1 MPLHIIRNN
10 IVNMECDAIVNTTN
24 PYPQIGSG
32 TDSAVYAA
40 AGEKRLLAAR
50 KKIGEIAPGLAAV
63 TSGYA
68 LKARYIIHTVG
79 PVWEGG
85 GNGEELILR
94 SCYRTSL
101 RIAEA
106 KRCKSV
112 AFPLISTG
120 SYGYPKEAA
129 LKTAVEEIRS
139 YLEHSNM
146 TVYLVVFGKE
156 AYELSGKYS
165 DAVEAF
171 IDEHYVNAQ
180 LVKEYSGL
188 VTGNLRGTERRR
200 WDNLQASRKAD
211 SQKRDDLQAYGTA
224 ERRRRHDLQADGA
237 ENGRR
242 EEKLQT
248 DQVSRPGWESA
259 QPDRA
264 ADSGSKDNLQAYRTE
279 ESGQGDN
286 LWADD
291 IAESEFLEDQLT
303 EMADIDKES
312 AWEPESSHSD
322 MSEYMGVPQSAAPGF
337 GMPQPGVPKSAAPG
351 FGMPQPD
358 VPKSAEPEFDMF
370 QASMPKSAAPR
381 PAPLESAAK
390 SSPRFSFR
398 PAASVLKKKK
408 KLEEAAPAHKKKKKL
423 EDSDIV
429 LAETFSETL
438 LRLIDEKEMT
448 DVEVYKRANIDRK
461 LFSKIRSRR
470 DYQPGKK
477 TALALAVA
485 LRLDLDQTKD
495 LLSRAGYAISPSSK
509 FDLIVEFFIVNEVY
523 DIDTINIAL
532 FDHQEQTL
540 G

>member
-1 MPLHIIRNN
+1 MD
-10 IVNMECDAIVNTTN
+10 CDAIVNTAN
-24 PYPQIGSG
+24 PHPQIGAG

-40 AGEKRLLAAR
+40 AGEKRLMAAR
-50 KKIGEIAPGLAAV
+50 QKIGEIAPGRAAV

-85 GNGEELILR
+85 ENGEEMILR

-106 KRCKSV
+106 KRCKSI
-112 AFPLISTG
+112 AFPLISSG

-129 LKTAVEEIRS
+129 LRTAVEEIRS

-146 TVYLVVFGKE
+146 TVFLVVFGKE
-156 AYELSGKYS
+156 AYELSGKYT

-171 IDEHYVNAQ
+171 IDEHYVKAQ
-180 LVKEYSGL
+180 LEKEYSGL
-188 VTGNLRGTERRR
+188 VTGNLRGSQRRR
-200 WDNLQASRKAD
+200 
-211 SQKRDDLQAYGTA
+211 RDDLQAAREA
-224 ERRRRHDLQADGA
+224 ERRRRV
-237 ENGRR
+237 
-242 EEKLQT
+242 T
-248 DQVSRPGWESA
+248 P

-264 ADSGSKDNLQAYRTE
+264 ADSGREGYLNVDDIE
-279 ESGQGDN
+279 ERKQWDD

-291 IAESEFLEDQLT
+291 VAESGISENLQAEGAAETDN
-303 EMADIDKES
+303 ES
-312 AWEPESSHSD
+312 AWEPESSYSD
-322 MSEYMGVPQSAAPGF
+322 MSDYVDAQSATPGF
-337 GMPQPGVPKSAAPG
+337 GMSQQPTPKPATPG
-351 FGMPQPD
+351 FGMSQQPT
-358 VPKSAEPEFDMF
+358 PKPAALGFGMSQPPAPKPAAPEFGMS
-370 QASMPKSAAPR
+370 QTTAPKP
-381 PAPLESAAK
+381 AAK
-390 SSPRFSFR
+390 SGPRFSFK
-398 PAASVLKKKK
+398 PAASVFKKKK
-408 KLEEAAPAHKKKKKL
+408 ETEAEAPARKKKKKL

-495 LLSRAGYAISPSSK
+495 LLARAGYAISPSSK

>member
-10 IVNMECDAIVNTTN
+10 IVNMECDAIVNTAN
-24 PYPQIGSG
+24 PYPQIGAG

-50 KKIGEIAPGLAAV
+50 QKIGEIAPGMAAV
-63 TSGYA
+63 T
-68 LKARYIIHTVG
+68 G

-85 GNGEELILR
+85 ENGEEMILR

-112 AFPLISTG
+112 AFPLISSG
-120 SYGYPKEAA
+120 SYGYPKDAA

-139 YLEHSNM
+139 YLEHSNI

-171 IDEHYVNAQ
+171 IDEHYVKAQ
-180 LVKEYSGL
+180 MEKEYSGQ
-188 VTGNLRGTERRR
+188 VTTAFLRGNERRRRDNLLAAKDTERRR
-200 WDNLQASRKAD
+200 RG
-211 SQKRDDLQAYGTA
+211 GT
-224 ERRRRHDLQADGA
+224 
-237 ENGRR
+237 
-242 EEKLQT
+242 
-248 DQVSRPGWESA
+248 
-259 QPDRA
+259 QPNRA
-264 ADSGSKDNLQAYRTE
+264 ADSGSKDNFQAYRTD
-279 ESGQGDN
+279 ESGHWDN
-286 LWADD
+286 LRADYT
-291 IAESEFLEDQLT
+291 AESEFLEDQQA
-303 EMADIDKES
+303 EMAAEIDKGS
-312 AWEPESSHSD
+312 AWKPGLPYSD
-322 MSEYMGVPQSAAPGF
+322 MSEYTEGLQSEAPGF
-337 GMPQPGVPKSAAPG
+337 GMPQPA
-351 FGMPQPD
+351 
-358 VPKSAEPEFDMF
+358 
-370 QASMPKSAAPR
+370 MPKSAAPETATSESVQQPAMPRLDMSESVAPESSGAGFASQYVVSQVDKHEYEPSMSAAPR
-381 PAPLESAAK
+381 PAAK
-390 SSPRFSFR
+390 SSPRFFFR
-398 PAASVLKKKK
+398 PAASVGKKKK
-408 KLEEAAPAHKKKKKL
+408 KLEEAAPAGKKKKKL

-495 LLSRAGYAISPSSK
+495 LLARAGYAISPSSK

>member
-10 IVNMECDAIVNTTN
+10 IVNMECDAIVNTAN
-24 PYPQIGSG
+24 PYPQIGAG

-50 KKIGEIAPGLAAV
+50 QKIGEIAPGMAAV

-85 GNGEELILR
+85 ENGEEKILR

-112 AFPLISTG
+112 AFPLISSG
-120 SYGYPKEAA
+120 SYGYPKDAA

-139 YLEHSNM
+139 YLEHSNI

-171 IDEHYVNAQ
+171 IDEHYVKAQ
-180 LVKEYSGL
+180 IEKEYSGQ
-188 VTGNLRGTERRR
+188 VTTAFPRGNERRRRDNLLAAKDTERRR
-200 WDNLQASRKAD
+200 
-211 SQKRDDLQAYGTA
+211 RDKQ
-224 ERRRRHDLQADGA
+224 QADQA
-237 ENGRR
+237 AAPGR
-242 EEKLQT
+242 
-248 DQVSRPGWESA
+248 ESA

-264 ADSGSKDNLQAYRTE
+264 ADSGSKDNQQVYRTD
-279 ESGQGDN
+279 ESEQWDN
-286 LWADD
+286 LWVDYT
-291 IAESEFLEDQLT
+291 AESEFLEDQQA
-303 EMADIDKES
+303 EIAAEIDEDS
-312 AWEPESSHSD
+312 VWEPKPPYSD
-322 MSEYMGVPQSAAPGF
+322 MSDYMDVQQSAAPGF
-337 GMPQPGVPKSAAPG
+337 GASQPTAPKSAAPG
-351 FGMPQPD
+351 STTSGVSQQP
-358 VPKSAEPEFDMF
+358 AM
-370 QASMPKSAAPR
+370 
-381 PAPLESAAK
+381 L
-390 SSPRFSFR
+390 R
-398 PAASVLKKKK
+398 PAAKESSGFSFKPTISADKKRKRSEEAASFSEKKKRSEEAVSFSDRKK
-408 KLEEAAPAHKKKKKL
+408 KLEGAVPFGKKKKKL

>member
-1 MPLHIIRNN
+1 
-10 IVNMECDAIVNTTN
+10 
-24 PYPQIGSG
+24 
-32 TDSAVYAA
+32 
-40 AGEKRLLAAR
+40 LAAR
-50 KKIGEIAPGLAAV
+50 QKIGEIAPGQAAV

-85 GNGEELILR
+85 ENGEEKILR
-94 SCYRTSL
+94 SCYRISL

-112 AFPLISTG
+112 AFPLISSG
-120 SYGYPKEAA
+120 SYGYPKDAA
-129 LKTAVEEIRS
+129 LNTAVEEIRS
-139 YLEHSNM
+139 YLEHSNI

-171 IDEHYVNAQ
+171 IDEHYVKAQ
-180 LVKEYSGL
+180 MEKEYNGQ
-188 VTGNLRGTERRR
+188 VTTAFLRG
-200 WDNLQASRKAD
+200 N
-211 SQKRDDLQAYGTA
+211 
-224 ERRRRHDLQADGA
+224 ERRRRDNLRANRKEDRRSWDKQQADQA
-237 ENGRR
+237 TAPGR
-242 EEKLQT
+242 
-248 DQVSRPGWESA
+248 ESA

-264 ADSGSKDNLQAYRTE
+264 ADSGSKDNQQVYRTD
-279 ESGQGDN
+279 ESGQWDK
-286 LWADD
+286 LWAGDV
-291 IAESEFLEDQLT
+291 AENELLEDQQA
-303 EMADIDKES
+303 EMAAEIDKES
-312 AWEPESSHSD
+312 AWEPGSSYSD
-322 MSEYMGVPQSAAPGF
+322 MSEYMETPQSASPVY
-337 GMPQPGVPKSAAPG
+337 GMPQPT
-351 FGMPQPD
+351 
-358 VPKSAEPEFDMF
+358 
-370 QASMPKSAAPR
+370 MPKSAAPETTTSGSAQQPVMPR
-381 PAPLESAAK
+381 HDMSESVAPESSGVGFAQQYDVSQIDKYAYEPSMPSVSQPAAK
-390 SSPRFSFR
+390 SGPRFSFK
-398 PAASVLKKKK
+398 PAASVFKKKK
-408 KLEEAAPAHKKKKKL
+408 ETEAAAPAHKKKKKL

-495 LLSRAGYAISPSSK
+495 LLARAGYAISPSSK

>member
-10 IVNMECDAIVNTTN
+10 IVNMDCDAIVNTAN
-24 PYPQIGSG
+24 PYPQIGAG

-50 KKIGEIAPGLAAV
+50 QKIGEIAPGQAAV

-85 GNGEELILR
+85 ENGEEKILR

-101 RIAEA
+101 SIAEA

-112 AFPLISTG
+112 AFPLISSG
-120 SYGYPKEAA
+120 SYGYPKDAA

-139 YLEHSNM
+139 YLEHSNI

-171 IDEHYVNAQ
+171 IDEHYVKAQ
-180 LVKEYSGL
+180 IEKEYSGQ
-188 VTGNLRGTERRR
+188 VTTAFLRGNVRRRQDNLRADRAEEGRRR
-200 WDNLQASRKAD
+200 DKQ
-211 SQKRDDLQAYGTA
+211 
-224 ERRRRHDLQADGA
+224 QADQA
-237 ENGRR
+237 TAPGR
-242 EEKLQT
+242 
-248 DQVSRPGWESA
+248 ESA

-264 ADSGSKDNLQAYRTE
+264 ADSGSKDNLQAYRTD
-279 ESGQGDN
+279 ESGQWNDLWVGDVTEN
-286 LWADD
+286 ELLEVQQPAMPRLDMS
-291 IAESEFLEDQLT
+291 ESV
-303 EMADIDKES
+303 A
-312 AWEPESSHSD
+312 PESSGAEFASQYDVSQVDKH
-322 MSEYMGVPQSAAPGF
+322 EY
-337 GMPQPGVPKSAAPG
+337 
-351 FGMPQPD
+351 
-358 VPKSAEPEFDMF
+358 EP
-370 QASMPKSAAPR
+370 SMSAAPR
-381 PAPLESAAK
+381 PAAK

-398 PAASVLKKKK
+398 PAASVGKKKK
-408 KLEEAAPAHKKKKKL
+408 KLEEAAPAGKKKKKL

-477 TALALAVA
+477 TAMALAVA

-495 LLSRAGYAISPSSK
+495 LLARAGYAISPSSK

>member
-10 IVNMECDAIVNTTN
+10 IVNMECDAIVNTAN
-24 PYPQIGSG
+24 PYPQIGAG

-50 KKIGEIAPGLAAV
+50 QKIGEIAPGMAAV

-85 GNGEELILR
+85 GNGEEMILR

-112 AFPLISTG
+112 AFPLISSG
-120 SYGYPKEAA
+120 SYGYPKEVA

-146 TVYLVVFGKE
+146 TVFLVVFGRE

-171 IDEHYVNAQ
+171 IDEHYVKAQ
-180 LVKEYSGL
+180 LEKEYSGH
-188 VTGNLRGTERRR
+188 VTVTLRGSERRR
-200 WDNLQASRKAD
+200 WDNLRADREADRRKHDA
-211 SQKRDDLQAYGTA
+211 LQA
-224 ERRRRHDLQADGA
+224 
-237 ENGRR
+237 
-242 EEKLQT
+242 
-248 DQVSRPGWESA
+248 
-259 QPDRA
+259 DRA
-264 ADSGSKDNLQAYRTE
+264 ADSGRKDDLKADDIG
-279 ESGQGDN
+279 ESGQWGD
-286 LWADD
+286 LWAED
-291 IAESEFLEDQLT
+291 IAESAISGTLQSDMAAEIDEDT
-303 EMADIDKES
+303 
-312 AWEPESSHSD
+312 AWEPEPSYSD
-322 MSEYMGVPQSAAPGF
+322 MSDYMDVPQSAAPGF
-337 GMPQPGVPKSAAPG
+337 GASQPTA
-351 FGMPQPD
+351 
-358 VPKSAEPEFDMF
+358 
-370 QASMPKSAAPR
+370 PKSAAPR
-381 PAPLESAAK
+381 PTTSGVSQQPAML
-390 SSPRFSFR
+390 R
-398 PAASVLKKKK
+398 PAAKESAGFSFKPTVSADKKKKRSEEAVSFSDRKK
-408 KLEEAAPAHKKKKKL
+408 KLEGAVPFGKKKKKL

-485 LRLDLDQTKD
+485 LRLNLDQTKD

>member
-10 IVNMECDAIVNTTN
+10 IVNMDCDAIVNTAN
-24 PYPQIGSG
+24 PHPQIGAG

-40 AGEKRLLAAR
+40 AGEKRLMAAR
-50 KKIGEIAPGLAAV
+50 QKIGEIAPGRAAV

-85 GNGEELILR
+85 ENGEEMILR

-106 KRCKSV
+106 KRCKSI
-112 AFPLISTG
+112 AFPLISSG

-129 LKTAVEEIRS
+129 LRTAVEEIRS

-146 TVYLVVFGKE
+146 TVFLVVFGKE
-156 AYELSGKYS
+156 AYELSGKYT

-171 IDEHYVNAQ
+171 IDEHYVKAQ
-180 LVKEYSGL
+180 LEKEYSGL
-188 VTGNLRGTERRR
+188 VTGNLRGSQRRR
-200 WDNLQASRKAD
+200 
-211 SQKRDDLQAYGTA
+211 RDDLQAAREA
-224 ERRRRHDLQADGA
+224 ERRRRV
-237 ENGRR
+237 
-242 EEKLQT
+242 T
-248 DQVSRPGWESA
+248 P

-264 ADSGSKDNLQAYRTE
+264 ADSGREGYLNVDDIEESKQWDDLWADEVAESGISENLQA
-279 ESGQGDN
+279 
-286 LWADD
+286 
-291 IAESEFLEDQLT
+291 
-303 EMADIDKES
+303 EMAAEIDNES
-312 AWEPESSHSD
+312 AWEPESPYSD
-322 MSEYMGVPQSAAPGF
+322 KSDYMGAPQPAAPGF
-337 GMPQPGVPKSAAPG
+337 GMSQTTAPKP
-351 FGMPQPD
+351 
-358 VPKSAEPEFDMF
+358 
-370 QASMPKSAAPR
+370 
-381 PAPLESAAK
+381 AAK
-390 SSPRFSFR
+390 SGPRFSFK
-398 PAASVLKKKK
+398 PAPSVFKKKK
-408 KLEEAAPAHKKKKKL
+408 ETEAAAPTHKKKKKL

>member
-1 MPLHIIRNN
+1 
-10 IVNMECDAIVNTTN
+10 MECDAIVNTAN
-24 PYPQIGSG
+24 PHPQIGAG

-50 KKIGEIAPGLAAV
+50 KKIGEIAPGMAAV

-200 WDNLQASRKAD
+200 WDNLQASREAD
-211 SQKRDDLQAYGTA
+211 SQKRDD
-224 ERRRRHDLQADGA
+224 
-237 ENGRR
+237 
-242 EEKLQT
+242 
-248 DQVSRPGWESA
+248 
-259 QPDRA
+259 
-264 ADSGSKDNLQAYRTE
+264 LQAYRTE

-291 IAESEFLEDQLT
+291 TAESEFLEDQLT

-312 AWEPESSHSD
+312 AWEPESSYPD
-322 MSEYMGVPQSAAPGF
+322 MSEYMEGPQSAEPGF
-337 GMPQPGVPKSAAPG
+337 GMSQPGV
-351 FGMPQPD
+351 
-358 VPKSAEPEFDMF
+358 
-370 QASMPKSAAPR
+370 PKSAAPR

>member
-10 IVNMECDAIVNTTN
+10 IVNMECDAIVNTAN
-24 PYPQIGSG
+24 PYPQIGAG

-50 KKIGEIAPGLAAV
+50 QKIGEIAPGQAAV

-85 GNGEELILR
+85 ENSEDKILG
-94 SCYRTSL
+94 SCYRASL

-112 AFPLISTG
+112 AFPLISSG
-120 SYGYPKEAA
+120 SYGYPKDAA

-139 YLEHSNM
+139 YLEHSNI

-171 IDEHYVNAQ
+171 IDEHYVKAQ
-180 LVKEYSGL
+180 IEKEYSGQ
-188 VTGNLRGTERRR
+188 VTTAFLRGNVRRRQDNLRADRAEEGRRR
-200 WDNLQASRKAD
+200 DKQ
-211 SQKRDDLQAYGTA
+211 
-224 ERRRRHDLQADGA
+224 QADQPTA
-237 ENGRR
+237 PGR
-242 EEKLQT
+242 K
-248 DQVSRPGWESA
+248 SA

-264 ADSGSKDNLQAYRTE
+264 ADSGSKDNLQAYRTD
-279 ESGQGDN
+279 ESGHWDN
-286 LWADD
+286 LRADYT
-291 IAESEFLEDQLT
+291 AESEFLEDQQA
-303 EMADIDKES
+303 EMAAEIDKGS
-312 AWEPESSHSD
+312 AWKPGLPYSD
-322 MSEYMGVPQSAAPGF
+322 MSEYTEGLQSEAPGF
-337 GMPQPGVPKSAAPG
+337 GMPQPA
-351 FGMPQPD
+351 
-358 VPKSAEPEFDMF
+358 
-370 QASMPKSAAPR
+370 MPKSAAPETATSESVQQPAMPRLDMSESVAPESSGAGFASQYVVSQVDKHEYEPSMSAAPR
-381 PAPLESAAK
+381 PAAK
-390 SSPRFSFR
+390 SSPRFFFR
-398 PAASVLKKKK
+398 PAASVGKKKK
-408 KLEEAAPAHKKKKKL
+408 KLEEAAPAGKKKKKL

>member
-1 MPLHIIRNN
+1 
-10 IVNMECDAIVNTTN
+10 MECDAIVNTAN
-24 PYPQIGSG
+24 PYPQIGAG

-50 KKIGEIAPGLAAV
+50 QKIGEIAPGMAAV

-85 GNGEELILR
+85 ENGEEMILR

-106 KRCKSV
+106 KRCRSV

-120 SYGYPKEAA
+120 SYGYPKDAA

-139 YLEHSNM
+139 YLEHSNI

-180 LVKEYSGL
+180 LAKEYSGRG
-188 VTGNLRGTERRR
+188 TTARLRGNERRR
-200 WDNLQASRKAD
+200 WDNLWAD
-211 SQKRDDLQAYGTA
+211 RA
-224 ERRRRHDLQADGA
+224 EEG
-237 ENGRR
+237 GRR
-242 EEKLQT
+242 EHA
-248 DQVSRPGWESA
+248 R
-259 QPDRA
+259 PDRA
-264 ADSGSKDNLQAYRTE
+264 ADSGSKDDLQAYKTD
-279 ESGQGDN
+279 ESGQLDE
-286 LWADD
+286 LWVDD
-291 IAESEFLEDQLT
+291 VSESELLADLQT
-303 EMADIDKES
+303 EMAAETDRES
-312 AWEPESSHSD
+312 AWEPEPPYSY
-322 MSEYMGVPQSAAPGF
+322 MSENMAAPQSVLSGF
-337 GMPQPGVPKSAAPG
+337 GMPQPAVPKAEAPKSAGQGATTSGSLQQPA
-351 FGMPQPD
+351 MPRSD
-358 VPKSAEPEFDMF
+358 AKPKTKLSLKPSASIF
-370 QASMPKSAAPR
+370 
-381 PAPLESAAK
+381 
-390 SSPRFSFR
+390 
-398 PAASVLKKKK
+398 
-408 KLEEAAPAHKKKKKL
+408 KKKKKL
-423 EDSDIV
+423 EDSDII

-485 LRLDLDQTKD
+485 LKLDLDQTKD

>member
-10 IVNMECDAIVNTTN
+10 IVNMECDAIVNTAN
-24 PYPQIGSG
+24 PYPQIGAG

-50 KKIGEIAPGLAAV
+50 QKIGEIAPGMAAV

-85 GNGEELILR
+85 ENGEEKILR

-112 AFPLISTG
+112 AFPLISSG
-120 SYGYPKEAA
+120 SYGYPKDAA

-139 YLEHSNM
+139 YLEHSNI

-165 DAVEAF
+165 DAVEVF
-171 IDEHYVNAQ
+171 IDEHYVKAQ
-180 LVKEYSGL
+180 MEKEYSGQATTVL
-188 VTGNLRGTERRR
+188 LRGNERRR
-200 WDNLQASRKAD
+200 KDNLRADRKD
-211 SQKRDDLQAYGTA
+211 DGRRWDKR
-224 ERRRRHDLQADGA
+224 QADQA
-237 ENGRR
+237 AAPGR
-242 EEKLQT
+242 
-248 DQVSRPGWESA
+248 ESP

-264 ADSGSKDNLQAYRTE
+264 ADSGKMDDLQVDLAA
-279 ESGQGDN
+279 ESDRLDYLETG
-286 LWADD
+286 A
-291 IAESEFLEDQLT
+291 IAESVRWDNLETGAIAESVRWDNLET
-303 EMADIDKES
+303 DAVDKSERRDNQQAEIEAEIEEDS
-312 AWEPESSHSD
+312 AYDLVPPYLD
-322 MSEYMGVPQSAAPGF
+322 MSEYMSAPQSSTPGF
-337 GMPQPGVPKSAAPG
+337 GMPQPA
-351 FGMPQPD
+351 
-358 VPKSAEPEFDMF
+358 
-370 QASMPKSAAPR
+370 MPKSAAPETATSGSAPR
-381 PAPLESAAK
+381 PAAK
-390 SSPRFSFR
+390 SSLGFSFR
-398 PAASVLKKKK
+398 PAAS
-408 KLEEAAPAHKKKKKL
+408 ASKKKKKL

>member
-10 IVNMECDAIVNTTN
+10 IVNMDCDAIVNTAN
-24 PYPQIGSG
+24 PHPQIGAG

-40 AGEKRLLAAR
+40 AGEKRLMAAR
-50 KKIGEIAPGLAAV
+50 QKIGEIAPGRAAV

-85 GNGEELILR
+85 ENGEEMILR

-106 KRCKSV
+106 KRCKSI
-112 AFPLISTG
+112 AFPLISSG

-129 LKTAVEEIRS
+129 LRTAVEEIRS

-146 TVYLVVFGKE
+146 TVFLVVFGKE
-156 AYELSGKYS
+156 AYELSGKYT

-171 IDEHYVNAQ
+171 IDEHYVKAQ
-180 LVKEYSGL
+180 LEKEYSGL
-188 VTGNLRGTERRR
+188 VTGNLRGSQRRR
-200 WDNLQASRKAD
+200 
-211 SQKRDDLQAYGTA
+211 RDDLQAAREA
-224 ERRRRHDLQADGA
+224 ERRRRV
-237 ENGRR
+237 
-242 EEKLQT
+242 T
-248 DQVSRPGWESA
+248 P

-264 ADSGSKDNLQAYRTE
+264 ADSGREGYLNVDDIE
-279 ESGQGDN
+279 ERKQWDD

-291 IAESEFLEDQLT
+291 VAESGISENLQAEGAAETDN
-303 EMADIDKES
+303 ES
-312 AWEPESSHSD
+312 AWEPESSYPD
-322 MSEYMGVPQSAAPGF
+322 MSDYVDAQAATPEF
-337 GMPQPGVPKSAAPG
+337 GMSQTTAPQP
-351 FGMPQPD
+351 
-358 VPKSAEPEFDMF
+358 
-370 QASMPKSAAPR
+370 
-381 PAPLESAAK
+381 AAK
-390 SSPRFSFR
+390 SGPRFSFK
-398 PAASVLKKKK
+398 PAASVFKKKK
-408 KLEEAAPAHKKKKKL
+408 ETEAAAPAHKKKKKL

-461 LFSKIRSRR
+461 LFSKTRSRR

-495 LLSRAGYAISPSSK
+495 VLARAGYAISPSSK

>member
-1 MPLHIIRNN
+1 MD
-10 IVNMECDAIVNTTN
+10 CDAIVNTAN
-24 PYPQIGSG
+24 PHPQIGAG

-50 KKIGEIAPGLAAV
+50 RKIGEIAPGMAAV

-68 LKARYIIHTVG
+68 LKARYIIHAVG

-85 GNGEELILR
+85 ENGEEMILR

-112 AFPLISTG
+112 AFPLISSG
-120 SYGYPKEAA
+120 SYGYPKDAA
-129 LKTAVEEIRS
+129 LKTAVEEIRR

-146 TVYLVVFGKE
+146 TVFLVVFGKE
-156 AYELSGKYS
+156 AYELSGKYT

-171 IDEHYVNAQ
+171 IDEHYVKAQ
-180 LVKEYSGL
+180 LEKEYSGL
-188 VTGNLRGTERRR
+188 VTGNLRGSQRRR
-200 WDNLQASRKAD
+200 
-211 SQKRDDLQAYGTA
+211 RDDLRASREA
-224 ERRRRHDLQADGA
+224 ERRRRV
-237 ENGRR
+237 
-242 EEKLQT
+242 T
-248 DQVSRPGWESA
+248 P

-264 ADSGSKDNLQAYRTE
+264 ADSGREGYLNVDDIE
-279 ESGQGDN
+279 ERKQWDD

-291 IAESEFLEDQLT
+291 VTESGISENLQAEGAT
-303 EMADIDKES
+303 ETDNES
-312 AWEPESSHSD
+312 AWEPESSYPD
-322 MSEYMGVPQSAAPGF
+322 MSDYVDAQSATSEF
-337 GMPQPGVPKSAAPG
+337 GMSQT
-351 FGMPQPD
+351 
-358 VPKSAEPEFDMF
+358 
-370 QASMPKSAAPR
+370 
-381 PAPLESAAK
+381 PAPKPAAK
-390 SSPRFSFR
+390 SGTKFSFK
-398 PAASVLKKKK
+398 PAASVFKKKT
-408 KLEEAAPAHKKKKKL
+408 ETEAAAPAHKKKKKL

-495 LLSRAGYAISPSSK
+495 FLARAGYAISPSSK

>member
-10 IVNMECDAIVNTTN
+10 IVNMECDAIVNTAN
-24 PYPQIGSG
+24 PYPQIGAG

-50 KKIGEIAPGLAAV
+50 QKIGEIAPGMATV

-85 GNGEELILR
+85 ENGEEKILR

-112 AFPLISTG
+112 AFPLISSG
-120 SYGYPKEAA
+120 SYGYPKDAA
-129 LKTAVEEIRS
+129 LKTAVEEIRR
-139 YLEHSNM
+139 YLEHSNI

-171 IDEHYVNAQ
+171 IDEHYVKAQ
-180 LVKEYSGL
+180 IEKEYSGRATT
-188 VTGNLRGTERRR
+188 VFLRGNERRR
-200 WDNLQASRKAD
+200 Q
-211 SQKRDDLQAYGTA
+211 DDLRAGRA
-224 ERRRRHDLQADGA
+224 EEGRRWNTQYADRLEESKRGEKRQADQA
-237 ENGRR
+237 
-242 EEKLQT
+242 T
-248 DQVSRPGWESA
+248 RPGRESA

-264 ADSGSKDNLQAYRTE
+264 ADSGNKDDLQAYMTD
-279 ESGQGDN
+279 ESGQWDDLWVGDVSESGLSEN
-286 LWADD
+286 L
-291 IAESEFLEDQLT
+291 QT
-303 EMADIDKES
+303 EVEAKIDKES
-312 AWEPESSHSD
+312 AWEPEPPYSD
-322 MSEYMGVPQSAAPGF
+322 MSEYMGAQEPPFTTSGF
-337 GMPQPGVPKSAAPG
+337 SMPQP
-351 FGMPQPD
+351 
-358 VPKSAEPEFDMF
+358 
-370 QASMPKSAAPR
+370 
-381 PAPLESAAK
+381 PAPKPAAK
-390 SSPRFSFR
+390 SSPSFSFR
-398 PAASVLKKKK
+398 PAASVL
-408 KLEEAAPAHKKKKKL
+408 KKKKKL

>member
-10 IVNMECDAIVNTTN
+10 IVNMECDAIVNTAN
-24 PYPQIGSG
+24 PYPQIGAG

-50 KKIGEIAPGLAAV
+50 QKIGEIAPGMAAV

-85 GNGEELILR
+85 ENGEEMILR

-112 AFPLISTG
+112 AFPLISSG
-120 SYGYPKEAA
+120 SYGYPKDAA

-139 YLEHSNM
+139 YLEHSNI

-171 IDEHYVNAQ
+171 IDEHYVKAQ
-180 LVKEYSGL
+180 MEKEYNGQ
-188 VTGNLRGTERRR
+188 VTTVLLRGNERRRRDDLLADKDTERRR
-200 WDNLQASRKAD
+200 RDN
-211 SQKRDDLQAYGTA
+211 LQAYGTT
-224 ERRRRHDLQADGA
+224 ERRKKYD
-237 ENGRR
+237 
-242 EEKLQT
+242 LQT
-248 DQVSRPGWESA
+248 DMPAEPRRWDKLQS
-259 QPDRA
+259 DRA
-264 ADSGSKDNLQAYRTE
+264 ADSGNPDDFHADMAVESAEWDNLQADMVTR
-279 ESGQGDN
+279 
-286 LWADD
+286 
-291 IAESEFLEDQLT
+291 IKED
-303 EMADIDKES
+303 S
-312 AWEPESSHSD
+312 AWETVPPYSD
-322 MSEYMGVPQSAAPGF
+322 MSEYMSAPQSQFTTSGF
-337 GMPQPGVPKSAAPG
+337 GMSQPAAPK
-351 FGMPQPD
+351 P
-358 VPKSAEPEFDMF
+358 
-370 QASMPKSAAPR
+370 
-381 PAPLESAAK
+381 AAK
-390 SSPRFSFR
+390 SSPGFSFR
-398 PAASVLKKKK
+398 PAAS
-408 KLEEAAPAHKKKKKL
+408 AGKKKKKL

>member
-10 IVNMECDAIVNTTN
+10 IVNMECDAIVNTAN
-24 PYPQIGSG
+24 PYPQIGAG

-50 KKIGEIAPGLAAV
+50 QKIGEIAPGMAAV

-85 GNGEELILR
+85 ENGEEEILR

-112 AFPLISTG
+112 AFPLISSG
-120 SYGYPKEAA
+120 SYGYPKDAA

-139 YLEHSNM
+139 YLEHSNI

-171 IDEHYVNAQ
+171 IDEHYVKAQ
-180 LVKEYSGL
+180 MEKEYSGQA
-188 VTGNLRGTERRR
+188 TTAFLRGNERRRRDNLLAAKDTERRRRDNLQAHGTTERRKRYDLQTDMTEEPRR
-200 WDNLQASRKAD
+200 WDNL
-211 SQKRDDLQAYGTA
+211 
-224 ERRRRHDLQADGA
+224 
-237 ENGRR
+237 
-242 EEKLQT
+242 
-248 DQVSRPGWESA
+248 

-264 ADSGSKDNLQAYRTE
+264 ADSGSPDDLNAEMAVESAEWDNLQADMATRIE
-279 ESGQGDN
+279 ED
-286 LWADD
+286 L
-291 IAESEFLEDQLT
+291 
-303 EMADIDKES
+303 
-312 AWEPESSHSD
+312 AWEPEPPCSD
-322 MSEYMGVPQSAAPGF
+322 MSENMSAPQSVLPGF
-337 GMPQPGVPKSAAPG
+337 GMPQPAAPK
-351 FGMPQPD
+351 P
-358 VPKSAEPEFDMF
+358 
-370 QASMPKSAAPR
+370 
-381 PAPLESAAK
+381 AAK
-390 SSPRFSFR
+390 SSPGFSFR
-398 PAASVLKKKK
+398 PVAS
-408 KLEEAAPAHKKKKKL
+408 ASKKKKKL

>member
-1 MPLHIIRNN
+1 MD
-10 IVNMECDAIVNTTN
+10 CDAIVNTAN
-24 PYPQIGSG
+24 PHPQIGAG

-40 AGEKRLLAAR
+40 AGEKRLMAAR
-50 KKIGEIAPGLAAV
+50 QKIGEIAPGRAAV

-85 GNGEELILR
+85 ENGEEMILR

-106 KRCKSV
+106 KRCKSI
-112 AFPLISTG
+112 AFPLISSG

-129 LKTAVEEIRS
+129 LRTAVEEIRS

-146 TVYLVVFGKE
+146 TVFLVVFGKE
-156 AYELSGKYS
+156 AYELSGKYT

-171 IDEHYVNAQ
+171 IDEHYVKAQ
-180 LVKEYSGL
+180 LEKEYSGL
-188 VTGNLRGTERRR
+188 VTGNLRGSQRRR
-200 WDNLQASRKAD
+200 RDDLRASREAEWRRKED
-211 SQKRDDLQAYGTA
+211 LQFYETTEYRRKDDLQAAREA
-224 ERRRRHDLQADGA
+224 ERRRRV
-237 ENGRR
+237 
-242 EEKLQT
+242 T
-248 DQVSRPGWESA
+248 P

-264 ADSGSKDNLQAYRTE
+264 ADSGREGYLNVDDIE
-279 ESGQGDN
+279 ERKQWDD

-291 IAESEFLEDQLT
+291 VTESGISENLQAEGAT
-303 EMADIDKES
+303 ETDNES
-312 AWEPESSHSD
+312 AWEPESSYPD
-322 MSEYMGVPQSAAPGF
+322 MSDYVDAQSATPGF
-337 GMPQPGVPKSAAPG
+337 GMSQQPTPKP
-351 FGMPQPD
+351 
-358 VPKSAEPEFDMF
+358 
-370 QASMPKSAAPR
+370 
-381 PAPLESAAK
+381 AAK
-390 SSPRFSFR
+390 SGTKFSFK
-398 PAASVLKKKK
+398 PAASVFKKKT
-408 KLEEAAPAHKKKKKL
+408 ETEAAAPAHKKKKTL

>member
-10 IVNMECDAIVNTTN
+10 IVNMDCDAIVNTAN
-24 PYPQIGSG
+24 PHPQIGAG

-40 AGEKRLLAAR
+40 AGEKRLMSAR
-50 KKIGEIAPGLAAV
+50 QKIGEIAPGRAAV

-85 GNGEELILR
+85 ENGEEMILR

-106 KRCKSV
+106 KRCKSI
-112 AFPLISTG
+112 AFPLISSG

-129 LKTAVEEIRS
+129 LRTAVEEIRS

-146 TVYLVVFGKE
+146 TVFLVVFGKE
-156 AYELSGKYS
+156 AYELSGKYT

-171 IDEHYVNAQ
+171 IDEHYVKAQ
-180 LVKEYSGL
+180 LEKEYSGL
-188 VTGNLRGTERRR
+188 VTGNLRGSQRRR
-200 WDNLQASRKAD
+200 RDDLRASREAEWRRKED
-211 SQKRDDLQAYGTA
+211 LQFYETTEYRRRDDLQAAREA
-224 ERRRRHDLQADGA
+224 ERRRRV
-237 ENGRR
+237 
-242 EEKLQT
+242 T
-248 DQVSRPGWESA
+248 P

-264 ADSGSKDNLQAYRTE
+264 ADSGREGYLNVDDIE
-279 ESGQGDN
+279 ERKQWDD

-291 IAESEFLEDQLT
+291 VAESGISENLQAEGAAETDN
-303 EMADIDKES
+303 ES
-312 AWEPESSHSD
+312 AWEPESSYPD
-322 MSEYMGVPQSAAPGF
+322 MSDYVDAQSATPGFGMSQQPTPKPAAPGF
-337 GMPQPGVPKSAAPG
+337 GMSRPPAPKPAAPE
-351 FGMPQPD
+351 FGMSQTTA
-358 VPKSAEPEFDMF
+358 PKP
-370 QASMPKSAAPR
+370 
-381 PAPLESAAK
+381 AAK
-390 SSPRFSFR
+390 SGPRFSFK
-398 PAASVLKKKK
+398 PAASVFKKKK
-408 KLEEAAPAHKKKKKL
+408 ETEAAAPAHKKKKKL

-495 LLSRAGYAISPSSK
+495 LLARAGYAISPSSK

>member
-10 IVNMECDAIVNTTN
+10 IVNMDCDAIVNTAN
-24 PYPQIGSG
+24 PHPQIGAG

-40 AGEKRLLAAR
+40 AGEKRLMAAR
-50 KKIGEIAPGLAAV
+50 QKIGEIAPGRAAV

-85 GNGEELILR
+85 ENGEEMILR

-106 KRCKSV
+106 KRCKSI
-112 AFPLISTG
+112 AFPLISSG

-129 LKTAVEEIRS
+129 LRTAVEEIRS

-146 TVYLVVFGKE
+146 TVFLVVFGKE
-156 AYELSGKYS
+156 AYELSGKYT

-171 IDEHYVNAQ
+171 IDEHYVKAQ
-180 LVKEYSGL
+180 LEKEYSGL
-188 VTGNLRGTERRR
+188 VTGNLRGSQRRR
-200 WDNLQASRKAD
+200 RDDLRASREAEWRRKED
-211 SQKRDDLQAYGTA
+211 LQFYETTEYRRRDDLQAAREA
-224 ERRRRHDLQADGA
+224 ERRRCV
-237 ENGRR
+237 
-242 EEKLQT
+242 T
-248 DQVSRPGWESA
+248 P

-264 ADSGSKDNLQAYRTE
+264 ADSGREGYLNVDDIEESKQWDDLRADEVAESGISENLQA
-279 ESGQGDN
+279 
-286 LWADD
+286 
-291 IAESEFLEDQLT
+291 
-303 EMADIDKES
+303 EMAAEIDNES
-312 AWEPESSHSD
+312 AWEPESSYAPGFG
-322 MSEYMGVPQSAAPGF
+322 MSQPTDSKPAAPGF
-337 GMPQPGVPKSAAPG
+337 GMSQPTAPKPAAPG
-351 FGMPQPD
+351 FGMSQTTA
-358 VPKSAEPEFDMF
+358 PKP
-370 QASMPKSAAPR
+370 
-381 PAPLESAAK
+381 AAK
-390 SSPRFSFR
+390 SGPRFSFK
-398 PAASVLKKKK
+398 PAPSVFKKKK
-408 KLEEAAPAHKKKKKL
+408 ETEAAAPTHKKKKKL

-495 LLSRAGYAISPSSK
+495 LLARAGYAISPSSK

>member
-10 IVNMECDAIVNTTN
+10 IVNMECDAIVNTAN
-24 PYPQIGSG
+24 PYPQIGAG

-50 KKIGEIAPGLAAV
+50 QKIGEIAPGMAAV

-85 GNGEELILR
+85 ENGEEMILR

-106 KRCKSV
+106 KRCRSV
-112 AFPLISTG
+112 AFPLISAG

-146 TVYLVVFGKE
+146 TVFLVVFGKE

-171 IDEHYVNAQ
+171 IDEHYVKAQ
-180 LVKEYSGL
+180 LEKEYSGQ
-188 VTGNLRGTERRR
+188 VTVTLRGSERRR
-200 WDNLQASRKAD
+200 WDNLRAD
-211 SQKRDDLQAYGTA
+211 REAEHRRWDNLRADREA
-224 ERRRRHDLQADGA
+224 ERRRRDAPQA
-237 ENGRR
+237 
-242 EEKLQT
+242 
-248 DQVSRPGWESA
+248 
-259 QPDRA
+259 DRA
-264 ADSGSKDNLQAYRTE
+264 ADSGRKDDLKADDIG
-279 ESGQGDN
+279 ESGQWGD
-286 LWADD
+286 LWAEDV
-291 IAESEFLEDQLT
+291 AESAISGALQPDMAAEIDEDST
-303 EMADIDKES
+303 
-312 AWEPESSHSD
+312 WEPEPPYSD
-322 MSEYMGVPQSAAPGF
+322 VSDYMDVPQSAAPGF
-337 GMPQPGVPKSAAPG
+337 GASQPPAPKSAAPG
-351 FGMPQPD
+351 SATSGVSQQP
-358 VPKSAEPEFDMF
+358 A
-370 QASMPKSAAPR
+370 
-381 PAPLESAAK
+381 LL
-390 SSPRFSFR
+390 R
-398 PAASVLKKKK
+398 PAAKESTGFSFKPTISADKKRKRSEEAASFSEKKKRSEEAVSFSDRKK
-408 KLEEAAPAHKKKKKL
+408 KLEGAVPFGKKKKKL

-485 LRLDLDQTKD
+485 RRLNLDQTKD
-495 LLSRAGYAISPSSK
+495 LLSRAGYPISPSSK

>member
-10 IVNMECDAIVNTTN
+10 IVNMECDAIVNTAN
-24 PYPQIGSG
+24 PYPQIGAG

-50 KKIGEIAPGLAAV
+50 QKIGEIAPGQAAV

-85 GNGEELILR
+85 ENGEEKILR

-112 AFPLISTG
+112 AFPLISSG
-120 SYGYPKEAA
+120 SYGYPKDAA

-139 YLEHSNM
+139 YLEHSNI

-171 IDEHYVNAQ
+171 IDEHYVKAQ
-180 LVKEYSGL
+180 IEKEYSGQ
-188 VTGNLRGTERRR
+188 VTTAFLRG
-200 WDNLQASRKAD
+200 N
-211 SQKRDDLQAYGTA
+211 
-224 ERRRRHDLQADGA
+224 ERRRRDNLRADRAEDGRRRDKQQADQA
-237 ENGRR
+237 AA
-242 EEKLQT
+242 
-248 DQVSRPGWESA
+248 PGWESA

-264 ADSGSKDNLQAYRTE
+264 ADSGSKDNQQVYRTD
-279 ESGQGDN
+279 ESGQWDN
-286 LWADD
+286 LWADYT
-291 IAESEFLEDQLT
+291 AECEFLEDQQA
-303 EMADIDKES
+303 EIAAEIDKES
-312 AWEPESSHSD
+312 ALEPGSPYSD
-322 MSEYMGVPQSAAPGF
+322 ISEYMSAPQSAAPGF
-337 GMPQPGVPKSAAPG
+337 GMPQPA
-351 FGMPQPD
+351 
-358 VPKSAEPEFDMF
+358 
-370 QASMPKSAAPR
+370 MPKSAAPETATSGSVQQPAVPR
-381 PAPLESAAK
+381 PAAK
-390 SSPRFSFR
+390 SSPRFSFK
-398 PAASVLKKKK
+398 PAASVGKKKK
-408 KLEEAAPAHKKKKKL
+408 KLEEATQAGKKKKKL

>member
-10 IVNMECDAIVNTTN
+10 IVNMECDAIVNTAN
-24 PYPQIGSG
+24 PYPKIGAG

-50 KKIGEIAPGLAAV
+50 QKIGEIAPGMAAV

-85 GNGEELILR
+85 ENGEEKILR

-112 AFPLISTG
+112 AFPLISSG
-120 SYGYPKEAA
+120 SYGYPKDAA

-139 YLEHSNM
+139 YLEHSNI

-165 DAVEAF
+165 DAVEVF
-171 IDEHYVNAQ
+171 IDEHYVKSQ
-180 LVKEYSGL
+180 MEKEYSGQATTVL
-188 VTGNLRGTERRR
+188 LRGNERRR
-200 WDNLQASRKAD
+200 KDNLRADRKD
-211 SQKRDDLQAYGTA
+211 DGRRWDKR
-224 ERRRRHDLQADGA
+224 QADQA
-237 ENGRR
+237 AAPGR
-242 EEKLQT
+242 
-248 DQVSRPGWESA
+248 ESP

-264 ADSGSKDNLQAYRTE
+264 ADSGKMDDLQVDLAA
-279 ESGQGDN
+279 ESDRLDYLETG
-286 LWADD
+286 A
-291 IAESEFLEDQLT
+291 IAESVRWDNLETD
-303 EMADIDKES
+303 AVDKSERRDNQQAEIEAEIEEDS
-312 AWEPESSHSD
+312 AYDLVPPYLD
-322 MSEYMGVPQSAAPGF
+322 MSECMSAPQSAAPGF
-337 GMPQPGVPKSAAPG
+337 GMSQPAMPKPAAPETTTSG
-351 FGMPQPD
+351 
-358 VPKSAEPEFDMF
+358 S
-370 QASMPKSAAPR
+370 APR
-381 PAPLESAAK
+381 PAAK
-390 SSPRFSFR
+390 KSTGFSFR
-398 PAASVLKKKK
+398 PAAS
-408 KLEEAAPAHKKKKKL
+408 AGKKKKKL

>member
-10 IVNMECDAIVNTTN
+10 IVNMECDAIVNTAN
-24 PYPQIGSG
+24 PYPQIGAG

-50 KKIGEIAPGLAAV
+50 QKIGEIAPGMAAV

-85 GNGEELILR
+85 ENGEEKILR

-112 AFPLISTG
+112 AFPLISSG
-120 SYGYPKEAA
+120 SYGYPKDAA
-129 LKTAVEEIRS
+129 LKTAVEEIRR
-139 YLEHSNM
+139 YLEHSNI

-171 IDEHYVNAQ
+171 IDEHYVKAQ
-180 LVKEYSGL
+180 MEKEYSGQ
-188 VTGNLRGTERRR
+188 VTTAFLRGNERRR
-200 WDNLQASRKAD
+200 QDNLRAD
-211 SQKRDDLQAYGTA
+211 RA
-224 ERRRRHDLQADGA
+224 EEGRRRDKQQANQA
-237 ENGRR
+237 
-242 EEKLQT
+242 T
-248 DQVSRPGWESA
+248 APGWERA

-264 ADSGSKDNLQAYRTE
+264 ADSGSKDNLQAYRTD
-279 ESGQGDN
+279 ESGQWNDLWVGDVTEN
-286 LWADD
+286 ELLEVQQPAMPRLDMS
-291 IAESEFLEDQLT
+291 ESV
-303 EMADIDKES
+303 A
-312 AWEPESSHSD
+312 PESSGAGFASQYVVSQVDKH
-322 MSEYMGVPQSAAPGF
+322 EY
-337 GMPQPGVPKSAAPG
+337 
-351 FGMPQPD
+351 
-358 VPKSAEPEFDMF
+358 EP
-370 QASMPKSAAPR
+370 SMSAAPR
-381 PAPLESAAK
+381 PAAK

-398 PAASVLKKKK
+398 PAASVGKKKK
-408 KLEEAAPAHKKKKKL
+408 KLEEAAPAGKKKKKL

>member
-10 IVNMECDAIVNTTN
+10 IVNMDCDAIVNTAN
-24 PYPQIGSG
+24 PHPQIGAG

-50 KKIGEIAPGLAAV
+50 RKIGEIAPGMAAV

-68 LKARYIIHTVG
+68 LKARYIIHAVG

-85 GNGEELILR
+85 ENGEEMILR

-112 AFPLISTG
+112 AFPLISSG
-120 SYGYPKEAA
+120 SYGYPKDAA
-129 LKTAVEEIRS
+129 LKTAVEEIRR

-146 TVYLVVFGKE
+146 TVFLVVFGKE
-156 AYELSGKYS
+156 AYELSGKYT

-171 IDEHYVNAQ
+171 IDEHYVKAQ
-180 LVKEYSGL
+180 LEKEYSGL
-188 VTGNLRGTERRR
+188 VTGNLRGSQRRR
-200 WDNLQASRKAD
+200 
-211 SQKRDDLQAYGTA
+211 RDDLRASREA
-224 ERRRRHDLQADGA
+224 ERRRRV
-237 ENGRR
+237 
-242 EEKLQT
+242 T
-248 DQVSRPGWESA
+248 P

-264 ADSGSKDNLQAYRTE
+264 ADSGREGYLNVDDIE
-279 ESGQGDN
+279 ERKQWDD

-291 IAESEFLEDQLT
+291 VTESGISENLQAEGAT
-303 EMADIDKES
+303 ETDNES
-312 AWEPESSHSD
+312 AWEPESSYPD
-322 MSEYMGVPQSAAPGF
+322 MSDYVDAQSATSEF
-337 GMPQPGVPKSAAPG
+337 GMSQT
-351 FGMPQPD
+351 
-358 VPKSAEPEFDMF
+358 
-370 QASMPKSAAPR
+370 
-381 PAPLESAAK
+381 PAPKPAAK
-390 SSPRFSFR
+390 SGTKFSFK
-398 PAASVLKKKK
+398 PAASVFKKKT
-408 KLEEAAPAHKKKKKL
+408 ETEAAAPAHKKKKKL

-495 LLSRAGYAISPSSK
+495 FLARAGYAISPSSK